1 MIITCIIAHT
11 PIQAEMF
18 AREMGWF
25 HSRDCRI
32 ITHPDQLRGL
42 NKALVFLLDGWHRNR
57 TDRDI
62 NDFRYALIHPHIVAV
77 EINSD
82 RLI

>member
-42 NKALVFLLDGWHRNR
+42 NKRIGFSARWLASQPHRPG
-57 TDRDI
+57 
-62 NDFRYALIHPHIVAV
+62 YQ
-77 EINSD
+77 
-82 RLI
+82 